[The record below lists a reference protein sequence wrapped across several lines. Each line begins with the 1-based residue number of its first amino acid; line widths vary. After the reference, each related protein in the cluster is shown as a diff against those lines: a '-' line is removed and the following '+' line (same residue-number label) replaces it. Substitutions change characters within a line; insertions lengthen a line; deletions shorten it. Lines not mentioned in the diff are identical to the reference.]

1 MKLNPL
7 AKNWPQFMITQN
19 QWSKLFTNSVLLIAN
34 TLIGSVLGVLFW
46 TVATDVYD
54 PTELGLAAAY
64 MAAMGL
70 LVKLGEMG
78 LGPTLIRFLP
88 SMKNKQV
95 NFVNSS
101 LIAVAGST
109 FILIIVF
116 VKGTPIW
123 SPELLVLSQ
132 NHLDLVLFVS
142 ATLSFNLAQLLDR
155 LYIAFEAT
163 GFLLIRNL
171 LADVLRVVLVIIV
184 GHQLGAAGLLFAVSV
199 GAFVTLGLS
208 AIVFAPRVLPS
219 YQIQLAFDWSLL
231 WEKARY
237 SLGNHF
243 SLLLWNAPSFLYPLV
258 IINLLGA
265 EANAYFYISWM
276 IANFLFV
283 VPTAISTAT
292 FASASNQSD
301 MSDKKYQQIV
311 GLSLIGLLP
320 LVIALIVSST
330 FLLAIFGQEY
340 VTNGHTL
347 LILLVISVFP
357 YTINSFFITFFR
369 IYQKIDKMILFS
381 IVSALLS
388 LISVMWG
395 SIHLN
400 LIGAGV
406 GWLVSQSFL
415 AILTALLNMKY
426 KFLQRENKG

>member
-1 MKLNPL
+1 MKLY
-7 AKNWPQFMITQN
+7 PQFMTTQN

-34 TLIGSVLGVLFW
+34 TLIGSILGLLFW
-46 TVATDVYD
+46 TVATHIYD
-54 PTELGLAAAY
+54 PAELGLAAAY

-78 LGPTLIRFLP
+78 LGPTLIRFVP

-95 NFVNSS
+95 EFVNSS

-109 FILIIVF
+109 FILVIVF

-123 SPELLVLSQ
+123 SPELIALSQ
-132 NHLDLVLFVS
+132 NHLDLALFVS

-155 LYIAFEAT
+155 LYIAFEST

-171 LADVLRVVLVIIV
+171 LADVLRVMLLIIV
-184 GHQLGAAGLLFAVSV
+184 GHRLGAAGLLFAVSIS
-199 GAFVTLGLS
+199 AFITLCLS
-208 AIVFAPRVLPS
+208 AILFSPQVLPS
-219 YQIQLAFDWSLL
+219 YKFKIDFDWSLL
-231 WEKARY
+231 WEKGRY
-237 SLGNHF
+237 TLANHF

-276 IANFLFV
+276 MANFLFV

-292 FASASNQSD
+292 FASASNESE
-301 MSDKKYQQIV
+301 MSYKQYQQIV

-320 LVIALIVSST
+320 LVIGLIVSST
-330 FLLAIFGQEY
+330 FLLAIFGQDY

-347 LILLVISVFP
+347 LILLVLSVFP

-381 IVSALLS
+381 MASTLLS
-388 LISVMWG
+388 LLSVMWG

-400 LIGAGV
+400 LTGAGI
-406 GWLVSQSFL
+406 GWLLSQSFF
-415 AILTALLNMKY
+415 AIFTTVLNMKY
-426 KFLQRENKG
+426 KFLQHEKKG